1 MLSKHRGEF
10 FLVLGAFFFSANG
23 ITSTVVLEH
32 MPAFRL
38 AQVRSVSVAL
48 ILLAYLLFKA
58 PHLIKISKAQIPY
71 FALYGV
77 VGFAL
82 VNFGYFL
89 GIERGVPLGLVLI
102 IEFTSSIWIV
112 LWIKF
117 VRRGFVARDMWVA
130 VALCM
135 AGLILVSQAWDGFTF
150 DLIGLAGA
158 LGSAFALAAY
168 FLMSEKI
175 GKGREPIA
183 MLLIGMSFAS
193 LFWLVV
199 LPPWNFPFE
208 VFSMQMDMG
217 GIATGI
223 SIPGWLLLTYVVVL
237 GTVVPYL
244 CVLTGMRMLS
254 ASTSSVIGMLE
265 PVIAGGF
272 AWIWFGQSWSF
283 IQLLGA
289 ATVLIGIY
297 LADRA
302 KNVTAKIN

>member
-1 MLSKHRGEF
+1 MCIRDS
-10 FLVLGAFFFSANG
+10 
-23 ITSTVVLEH
+23 
-32 MPAFRL
+32 
-38 AQVRSVSVAL
+38 
-48 ILLAYLLFKA
+48 
-58 PHLIKISKAQIPY
+58 
-71 FALYGV
+71 
-77 VGFAL
+77 
-82 VNFGYFL
+82 
-89 GIERGVPLGLVLI
+89 
-102 IEFTSSIWIV
+102 
-112 LWIKF
+112 
-117 VRRGFVARDMWVA
+117 DMWVA

-150 DLIGLAGA
+150 DLVGIAGA

-217 GIATGI
+217 GIAQGF
-223 SIPGWLLLTYVVVL
+223 SIPGWLLIAYVVIL

-244 CVLTGMRMLS
+244 CVLTGMQMLS

-272 AWIWFGQSWSF
+272 AWIWFGQSWNF

-297 LADRA
+297 LADHA
-302 KNVTAKIN
+302 KNVTAKTN